1 MASLRSGTRK
11 DGSTYVQVLYR
22 LDGKQT
28 STSFEDMASA
38 VKFQSLARKFGP
50 AKALEAIRTAP
61 ELSATT
67 VEEWLDHHIAHLTG
81 VRKSTLYD
89 YRCYA
94 KNDIVPVLGDL
105 PLTAL
110 SRDDIARWTQVLADK
125 GASAKTI
132 ANKHGFLSSALNAA
146 VRAGRLSANPAAG
159 QRLPTSERPDM
170 VCLTHDEFAKLL
182 AAVTEPWRPL
192 VEFLVASGCRWGEA
206 TALRPSDVDREAG
219 IVRIARAWKR
229 TYDRGG
235 YELGPPKS
243 KKSIRTINMPKSVL
257 DKLDYSGDWLF
268 VNRAGRP
275 IRHNGFHDRVW
286 QPAIERVWPSVDAEG
301 KPIDKTKLVRRPRV
315 HDLRHSCASWLI
327 QAGVPLPVIQAHLGH
342 ESIQTTVSVYGHLDR
357 RSMQAVAEAMDQVLA
372 GDRS

>member
-38 VKFQSLARKFGP
+38 AKFQKLARKFGP
-50 AKALEAIRTAP
+50 AKALEAIRTDP
-61 ELSATT
+61 EPSIMT

-81 VRKSTLYD
+81 LRKSTLYD
-89 YRCYA
+89 YRAYA
-94 KNDIVPVLGDL
+94 KNDIVPILGEL

-110 SRDDIARWTQVLADK
+110 SRDDIARWMMAMTNE
-125 GASAKTI
+125 GASGKTI

-146 VRAGRLSANPAAG
+146 VRAGRISANPAAG
-159 QRLPTSERPDM
+159 HRLPVSERADM
-170 VCLTHDEFAKLL
+170 ICLTHDEFAKLL

-219 IVRIARAWKR
+219 TVRITRAWKR

-235 YELGPPKS
+235 YELGPPKT

-257 DKLDYSGDWLF
+257 DKLDYTGDWLF

-275 IRHNGFHDRVW
+275 VRHNGFHDRVSTAQGGARW
-286 QPAIERVWPSVDAEG
+286 HASTVKVVLEGQHAIGMATPTATS
-301 KPIDKTKLVRRPRV
+301 
-315 HDLRHSCASWLI
+315 
-327 QAGVPLPVIQAHLGH
+327 
-342 ESIQTTVSVYGHLDR
+342 
-357 RSMQAVAEAMDQVLA
+357 
-372 GDRS
+372 